1 MPRKF
6 SLKDNPIFQRLEA
19 PEPREV
25 EPPADEA
32 LPSEE
37 VSRPSDRQERSHEGH
52 DMTVSHRPSE
62 FDPQN
67 LTLKQ
72 SSAQQTRVP
81 AQSPQVQSPQ
91 SSQPPQDLRLKDHLD
106 KSLFFSFFNEMVDD
120 LLPMLDPNE
129 QVLYV
134 RLFRLSYGFN
144 RNYCTVSQSLLIE
157 RTGFSRNTIRTS
169 LQSLVQKGWISIAEA
184 GNRVSTTYQVVLPQE
199 KRTKSQSGGA
209 KFDPQNLTLKNRSS
223 EIDAHGMSH
232 KIRGSESNPREDQ
245 NLDLQNL
252 TLKKRLA
259 GRTMESNIYTRGSD
273 FEGHELTPLLNAF
286 TSNSL
291 TPPTR
296 ERGSIAEGQNISL
309 NTLILFAR
317 ELVDKFYSSLGQRP
331 SRTKREKSLDEC
343 LNLLVEGFTVEE
355 VDYTITWL
363 IQHHPATG
371 SFSRLSH
378 FIDQAIKER
387 QTAQHTQ
394 EAKEEQVR
402 VAEHQR
408 AEQQRM
414 DEERQQIEEAKAILP
429 PETIEGLYQEA
440 KYLVE
445 QENPSLKFGKDLII
459 QVKLNELVK
468 LRYLS

>member
-1 MPRKF
+1 
-6 SLKDNPIFQRLEA
+6 
-19 PEPREV
+19 
-25 EPPADEA
+25 
-32 LPSEE
+32 
-37 VSRPSDRQERSHEGH
+37 
-52 DMTVSHRPSE
+52 MTVSHRPSE

-72 SSAQQTRVP
+72 SSGQQTRVP

-199 KRTKSQSGGA
+199 KRTMSQSGRA
-209 KFDPQNLTLKNRSS
+209 KFDPQNLTLNNRAS
-223 EIDAHGMSH
+223 EIDAHGMSP

-286 TSNSL
+286 TNNSL

-296 ERGSIAEGQNISL
+296 ERGSIAEGQNIPL
-309 NTLILFAR
+309 NSLILFAR

-331 SRTKREKSLDEC
+331 SRTKREKSLEEC

-402 VAEHQR
+402 IAEHQR

-414 DEERQQIEEAKAILP
+414 DEERQQIEEAKALLP
-429 PETIEGLYQEA
+429 PETLEGLYQEA
-440 KYLVE
+440 KCLVE
-445 QENPSLKFGKDLII
+445 QESPSLKFGKDLMI